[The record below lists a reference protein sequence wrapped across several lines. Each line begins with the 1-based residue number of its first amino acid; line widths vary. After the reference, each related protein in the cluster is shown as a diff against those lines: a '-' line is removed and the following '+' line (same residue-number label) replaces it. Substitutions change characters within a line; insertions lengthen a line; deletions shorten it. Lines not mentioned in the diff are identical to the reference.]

1 MQRIMKKRNKA
12 GILFGLAFL
21 VSCESAPTFEKSY
34 VFDNKEWKQDV
45 KPSFTVDI
53 KDASKEYDFVLTLR
67 TTTEYKFSNLW
78 VYMNTKTPNGE
89 KAREPFELKITNPDG
104 SWIGNKTG
112 TIVENSL
119 NFKRRKLPLKGKYTF
134 VLEQGI
140 TESKIDQVLDIGLV
154 VTEAKKP

>member
-1 MQRIMKKRNKA
+1 MKTTMKQNRIVFV
-12 GILFGLAFL
+12 LFCLVFL
-21 VSCESAPTFEKSY
+21 FSCESVPTYEKSFVFEK
-34 VFDNKEWKQDV
+34 NEWKQDV
-45 KPSFTVDI
+45 KPSFIVDI
-53 KDASKEYDFVLTLR
+53 KDPSKEYDFVLTLR
-67 TTTEYKFSNLW
+67 TTTEYKYSNLW

-104 SWIGNKTG
+104 SWIGKKTG

-134 VLEQGI
+134 ILEQGI

-154 VTEAKKP
+154 VTEAKIP

>member
-1 MQRIMKKRNKA
+1 MKKRTKA

-21 VSCESAPTFEKSY
+21 VACESAPTFEKSY

-78 VYMNTKTPNGE
+78 IYMNTKTPNGE

-104 SWIGNKTG
+104 SWIGKKTG

-154 VTEAKKP
+154 VSEAKKP

>member
-1 MQRIMKKRNKA
+1 MKRRSKA
-12 GILFGLAFL
+12 VVLFSLAFL
-21 VSCESAPTFEKSY
+21 ISCESAPTFEKSY
-34 VFDNKEWKQDV
+34 IFENKEWKQDV

-53 KDASKEYDFVLTLR
+53 KDASKDYDFVLTLR
-67 TTTEYKFSNLW
+67 TTTEYKYSNLW

-104 SWIGNKTG
+104 SWIGKKTG

-134 VLEQGI
+134 ILEQGI
-140 TESKIDQVLDIGLV
+140 TDSKINQVLDIGLV

>member
-1 MQRIMKKRNKA
+1 MKRRRSKA
-12 GILFGLAFL
+12 VVLLSLAFL
-21 VSCESAPTFEKSY
+21 ISCESAPTFEKSY
-34 VFDNKEWKQDV
+34 VFENKEWKQDV

-53 KDASKEYDFVLTLR
+53 KDASKDYDFVLTLR
-67 TTTEYKFSNLW
+67 TTTEYKYSNLW

-89 KAREPFELKITNPDG
+89 KAREPFEIKITNPDG
-104 SWIGNKTG
+104 SWIGKKTG

-134 VLEQGI
+134 ILEQGI
-140 TESKIDQVLDIGLV
+140 TDSKINQVLDIGLV

>member
-1 MQRIMKKRNKA
+1 MKRRRSKA
-12 GILFGLAFL
+12 VVLLSLAFL
-21 VSCESAPTFEKSY
+21 ISCESAPTFEKSY
-34 VFDNKEWKQDV
+34 VFENKEWKQDV

-53 KDASKEYDFVLTLR
+53 KDASKDYDFVLTLR
-67 TTTEYKFSNLW
+67 TTTEYKYSNLW

-89 KAREPFELKITNPDG
+89 KAREPFEIKITNPDG
-104 SWIGNKTG
+104 SWIGKKTG

-134 VLEQGI
+134 ILEQGI

-154 VTEAKKP
+154 VTEAKKL

>member
-1 MQRIMKKRNKA
+1 MKKRSKIGA
-12 GILFGLAFL
+12 LFCLAFL
-21 VSCESAPTFEKSY
+21 ISCESVPTFEKSY
-34 VFDNKEWKQDV
+34 VFENKEWKQDV

-78 VYMNTKTPNGE
+78 IYMNTKTPNKE
-89 KAREPFELKITNPDG
+89 TAREPFELKITNPDG
-104 SWIGNKTG
+104 SWIGKKTG

-119 NFKRRKLPLKGKYTF
+119 NFKRRKLPSKGKYTF
-134 VLEQGI
+134 ILEQGI
-140 TESKIDQVLDIGLV
+140 TASKIDQILDIGLV

>member
-1 MQRIMKKRNKA
+1 MKRRSKA
-12 GILFGLAFL
+12 VVLFSLAFL
-21 VSCESAPTFEKSY
+21 ISCESAPTFEKSY
-34 VFDNKEWKQDV
+34 VFENKEWKQDV

-53 KDASKEYDFVLTLR
+53 KDASKDYDFVLTLR
-67 TTTEYKFSNLW
+67 TTTEYKYSNLW

-89 KAREPFELKITNPDG
+89 KAREPFEIKITNPDG
-104 SWIGNKTG
+104 SWIGKKTG

-134 VLEQGI
+134 ILEQGI

-154 VTEAKKP
+154 VTEAKKL

>member
-1 MQRIMKKRNKA
+1 MKRRRSKA
-12 GILFGLAFL
+12 VVLLSLAFL
-21 VSCESAPTFEKSY
+21 ISCESAPTFEKSY
-34 VFDNKEWKQDV
+34 VFENKEWKQDI

-53 KDASKEYDFVLTLR
+53 KDASKDYDFVLTLR
-67 TTTEYKFSNLW
+67 TSTEYKYSNLW

-89 KAREPFELKITNPDG
+89 KAREPFEIKITNPDG
-104 SWIGNKTG
+104 SWIGKKTG

-134 VLEQGI
+134 ILEQGI
-140 TESKIDQVLDIGLV
+140 TDSKINQVLDIGLV

>member
-1 MQRIMKKRNKA
+1 MKRRSKA
-12 GILFGLAFL
+12 VVLFSLAFL
-21 VSCESAPTFEKSY
+21 ISCESAPTFEKSY
-34 VFDNKEWKQDV
+34 IFVNKEWKQDI

-53 KDASKEYDFVLTLR
+53 KDASKDYDFVLTLR
-67 TTTEYKFSNLW
+67 TSTEYKYSNLW

-89 KAREPFELKITNPDG
+89 KAREPFEIKITNPDG
-104 SWIGNKTG
+104 SWIGKKTG

-134 VLEQGI
+134 ILEQGI
-140 TESKIDQVLDIGLV
+140 TDSKINQVLDIGLV

>member
-1 MQRIMKKRNKA
+1 MKRRRSKA
-12 GILFGLAFL
+12 VVLLSLAFL
-21 VSCESAPTFEKSY
+21 ISCESAPTFEKSY
-34 VFDNKEWKQDV
+34 VFENKEWKQDI

-53 KDASKEYDFVLTLR
+53 KDASKDYDFVLTLR
-67 TTTEYKFSNLW
+67 TTTEYKYSNLW

-104 SWIGNKTG
+104 SWIGKKTG

-134 VLEQGI
+134 ILEQGI
-140 TESKIDQVLDIGLV
+140 TDSKINQVLDIGLV